1 MYTTKV
7 STWNVEISS
16 LFTRGKV
23 VYSEGEKVKLL
34 YNYRTWRRGEK
45 VTDVCG
51 WKIGRKQQFGVSK

>member
-1 MYTTKV
+1 M
-7 STWNVEISS
+7 
-16 LFTRGKV
+16 
-23 VYSEGEKVKLL
+23 YSEGEKVKLL